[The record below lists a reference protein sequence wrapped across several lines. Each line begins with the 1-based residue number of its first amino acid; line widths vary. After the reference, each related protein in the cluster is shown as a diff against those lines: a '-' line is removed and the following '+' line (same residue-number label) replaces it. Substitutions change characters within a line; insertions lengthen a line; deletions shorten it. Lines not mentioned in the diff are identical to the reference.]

1 MLPGPHKHFP
11 KCFPSGKPEN
21 RLDRIAPGYPFCID
35 VARPLSYDGASM
47 PLVLVV
53 DDDESTGDAIRRL
66 LGRMGYTAQWAPG
79 GHEAIAALQVE
90 KPDLVV
96 LDWMMPGM
104 NGLEVLRR
112 LRANPAT
119 QLLPVIIYTAASSP
133 AVAQLAADHG
143 AQDCVLKSGGFFP
156 LYDSIQRHVAH

>member
-1 MLPGPHKHFP
+1 M
-11 KCFPSGKPEN
+11 
-21 RLDRIAPGYPFCID
+21 PF
-35 VARPLSYDGASM
+35 
-47 PLVLVV
+47 VLVV
-53 DDDESTGDAIRRL
+53 DDDEPTGDALRRL
-66 LGRMGYTAQWAPG
+66 LGRMGYTAKWASSG
-79 GHEAIAALQVE
+79 AEALDAVQTGL
-90 KPDLVV
+90 PDLIV

-119 QLLPVIIYTAASSP
+119 QALPVIIYTAASSP
-133 AVAQLAADHG
+133 AVAQLAADYG